1 MAQQYD
7 GSIRINT
14 KIDQTGFNRGVA
26 GIQKSV
32 NNLGSSLKSLAGAV
46 GLAFGVAQIVKFG
59 KEAINL
65 ASDLNEVQNVVDTAF
80 GQMSSQVD
88 AWAKNSIKQFGM
100 SELAAKQMA
109 STYMAMSVGS
119 GLQGQGAADMAMK
132 TAERAADISSF
143 YNKTLEESDTMLKS
157 IWTGETESLKQI
169 GVVMTQT
176 NLDAFALANGFG
188 KTTSEMTQGEQIML
202 RYQYVMDQTRLA
214 AGDFIKTQDSWAN
227 QTKVLSEQWKQFLSI
242 MGGALIQALTPALQ
256 FLNQFMSVL
265 IGWAQTFAAV
275 VSALFGKQVDTAA
288 NAMSGAASSAGDLA
302 SSTAGAAAAQDD
314 LASSTAAANKELQKQ
329 TASFDE
335 MNILQSPS
343 SNSGS
348 SGGGGAGGGST
359 GAGVSVPGLSGEIG
373 QGVTISSD
381 LQNTI
386 DTIQDWFGNVQKA
399 AQPTIDALAGLWE
412 ELKRLGT
419 EFIWQGLVDFY
430 NDFLAPLGKWALSE
444 AFPRFVDALTEGLAK
459 VDYGKITGALDNL
472 WKALEPFAETVGEG
486 LLWLW
491 EEFLVPVGTWAAN
504 EVVPNFINILAEA
517 VEFLTHVLDALK
529 PLGQW
534 LLEKFLK
541 PLGEWIGWNIADM
554 LNDISG
560 AFQWLNDV
568 ISENQQAFDAI
579 VQIAGGLFL
588 TTFGGLVSV
597 ITAIALNWEELT
609 QVISAWASNTWDSI
623 VNAFGTAAEWFNTTV
638 IQPIAKF
645 FSNLWNS
652 ISTWASDTW
661 DSIVNAFTSAGNWFN
676 QNVISPITNFFSAMW
691 EGISNWASNTWN
703 SVVSIWNAVSGWFN
717 SNVIQPVSQ
726 FFSGMWEGIKQT
738 FGNVKQWFTDR
749 FTQARDGIKSAWNG
763 VTGFFSGIWNGIK
776 GAFSHVTD
784 WFKDTFSKAWN
795 AVKGVF
801 STGGKIFDGIKDG
814 IASVFRTVVNGLIT
828 GINKIIA
835 VPFNAIN
842 GMLNTIRDISIVGF
856 KPFES
861 LWGYNPLYVPQIP
874 YLAQGAVIPPN
885 QQFMAVLGDQKK
897 GNNLEGPESLF
908 RQIVREESGNSSISG
923 PVTFIL
929 KVGETTLGRATLKSL
944 QDIARQNGGLA
955 LDLR

>member
-119 GLQGQGAADMAMK
+119 GLQGQGATDMAMK

-242 MGGALIQALTPALQ
+242 MGGALIQVLTPALQ

-314 LASSTAAANKELQKQ
+314 LASSTASANKELKNQIKNF
-329 TASFDE
+329 SGLDE
-335 MNILQSPS
+335 INTFSVPS
-343 SNSGS
+343 AS
-348 SGGGGAGGGST
+348 SGVGSAGGTGGAGGGST

-386 DTIQDWFGNVQKA
+386 DTVQNWFDNVQKA

-491 EEFLVPVGTWAAN
+491 EEFLVPVGTWTAN
-504 EVVPNFINILAEA
+504 EVVPDFINILAEA

-534 LLEKFLK
+534 LLENFLK

-609 QVISAWASNTWDSI
+609 QVISAWAS
-623 VNAFGTAAEWFNTTV
+623 
-638 IQPIAKF
+638 
-645 FSNLWNS
+645 
-652 ISTWASDTW
+652 DTW
-661 DSIVNAFTSAGNWFN
+661 NSIVNAFTSAGNWFN

-885 QQFMAVLGDQKK
+885 QQFLAVLGDQKK
-897 GNNLEGPESLF
+897 GTNVEAPLETIKQAL
-908 RQIVREESGNSSISG
+908 REVMANSGSSGNNVY
-923 PVTFIL
+923 PVSVQVGRKTF
-929 KVGETTLGRATLKSL
+929 L
-944 QDIARQNGGLA
+944 QFVIDEAKMKQARTGKNPFDLA
-955 LDLR
+955 